1 MGRARVSPPMSAETT
16 TQPREA
22 ATIVGAEE
30 RHAEVERRLDE
41 AADVFA
47 ETLLDL
53 WRRERREQRGHAE
66 RGTS

>member
-1 MGRARVSPPMSAETT
+1 MNAETT
-16 TQPREA
+16 TQPKEA
-22 ATIVGAEE
+22 APTTVSAEE
-30 RHAEVERRLDE
+30 RRAEVERRLDE